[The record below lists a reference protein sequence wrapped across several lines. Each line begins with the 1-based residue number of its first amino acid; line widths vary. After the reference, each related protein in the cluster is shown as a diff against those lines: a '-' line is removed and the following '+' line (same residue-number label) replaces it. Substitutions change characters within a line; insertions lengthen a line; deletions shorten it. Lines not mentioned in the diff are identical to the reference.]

1 MDFYSLYASGW
12 SAERI
17 RKSIAERSRAPEE
30 KLETV
35 TRYIRQYN
43 PAYIP
48 TQEQK
53 EQQQHRREVQQRMVA
68 KMTALLENKAE
79 ADQSLPSKAH
89 LPRELLAFF
98 RRPMDRKTFDDL
110 NKELSSGDK
119 KKIATACYNQIKE
132 ACKGLTAES
141 LRNMTDEQVGDH
153 LEQMAYANYLLVEA
167 DVLLGIGK
175 DGVDE
180 GKGYPFTKEQRQ
192 EVLRLR
198 EELQAPLW
206 MTINRASMI
215 SEPYY
220 AQFPTESLLA
230 ADVNSAQNFSF
241 ERGFQTLEPFLKESG
256 AYILSLTADLGDR
269 LAREG
274 LGGVPVGQITWLL
287 PDGTESSK
295 RKRPPR
301 AR

>member
-119 KKIATACYNQIKE
+119 KKIANACYNQIKE

-215 SEPYY
+215 ALLRPVPDGKPARCRREFRPK
-220 AQFPTESLLA
+220 FLIREGIPNTEAVFERKRRIYPFSYRGSGRPAGAGGTGRRPRRPDHLA
-230 ADVNSAQNFSF
+230 AAGRYGEQ
-241 ERGFQTLEPFLKESG
+241 QT
-256 AYILSLTADLGDR
+256 
-269 LAREG
+269 
-274 LGGVPVGQITWLL
+274 
-287 PDGTESSK
+287 
-295 RKRPPR
+295 
-301 AR
+301 